1 MILPPTS
8 EISHHHMDVT
18 NITVISW
25 RSFMHI
31 DVIDQVKIHENLFR
45 LHPNTEHSIIKQLN
59 DSLGVRSSY

>member
-1 MILPPTS
+1 
-8 EISHHHMDVT
+8 MDVT